1 MIAAGTC
8 ELTQSQWYV
17 NFLILKTKHNW
28 QRQLRSMDSS
38 THMLTILFW
47 TVPGVFELAPTLDGR
62 TAAAASGSTISA
74 GVLLCLPA
82 FLHCNCMASCV
93 YKFLFSGSLFLLS
106 GPSPLR
112 LFFPWIRFSSVFL
125 NGRLRFLEF
134 GKVKS
139 FFFYLFCCCCCRR
152 GRLSKLTSST
162 SFRATIDDNC
172 VLVQWTQHGRYLSE
186 WPQRFFVGHK
196 FFFVAQLP
204 TPMFSLQWWYHAV
217 EEAHYRSLA

>member
-1 MIAAGTC
+1 MRINTIAVVREFFNIKNKTQ
-8 ELTQSQWYV
+8 LTKATTFDGFFYSHV
-17 NFLILKTKHNW
+17 NHIVLNSPRGIRISPYPWRTDCCCCLWIHNLCW
-28 QRQLRSMDSS
+28 
-38 THMLTILFW
+38 
-47 TVPGVFELAPTLDGR
+47 G
-62 TAAAASGSTISA
+62 ASLPA
-74 GVLLCLPA
+74 CLPA

-139 FFFYLFCCCCCRR
+139 FFFYLFCCCCRR
-152 GRLSKLTSST
+152 GRLSKLTSTT